1 MIYTVTTVYLYI
13 YIYVYLLKNFA
24 ILGWFQL
31 SLPSYG
37 FYGLW
42 SAMVR
47 LRQTQ
52 IIPHLIM
59 DGTNTMSSIAQR
71 GKEGKVLGLL
81 TKTCPLAN
89 LGCPQ
94 KEQMLSV
101 NSAPP
106 ARRGSLDSMPCS
118 SCLPDELPNK
128 DASVGESN
136 KLLSSPKWTWG
147 KGWARAAARR

>member
-1 MIYTVTTVYLYI
+1 MIYI
-13 YIYVYLLKNFA
+13 YIYLYVYLLKNFA

-81 TKTCPLAN
+81 TKTCPLT
-89 LGCPQ
+89 LD
-94 KEQMLSV
+94 
-101 NSAPP
+101 APKNNKC
-106 ARRGSLDSMPCS
+106 LLWIMPHLAWVS
-118 SCLPDELPNK
+118 RVQRVAVLPKVD
-128 DASVGESN
+128 V
-136 KLLSSPKWTWG
+136 G
-147 KGWARAAARR
+147 KGLGQGCGTPIDIGKTIAQQPAVLRICIS

>member
-1 MIYTVTTVYLYI
+1 MISLSIYIYTVTTVYI
-13 YIYVYLLKNFA
+13 YAYLLKNFA

-94 KEQMLSV
+94 KDQML
-101 NSAPP
+101 ACELCPTW
-106 ARRGSLDSMPCS
+106 RGSLDSMPCS
-118 SCLPDELPNK
+118 CLPDE
-128 DASVGESN
+128 SN
-136 KLLSSPKWTWG
+136 ELLSSPKWTWG